1 MIIQQIFTE
10 YLPYAK
16 HYYRACKERK
26 VVKQETDNK
35 DKKKWNTCVNKW
47 CVLRINYNKT
57 GKDPMMQG
65 LCFEILEWPGKS

>member
-16 HYYRACKERK
+16 HYYRACNERK

-35 DKKKWNTCVNKW
+35 DKKKWNVCVNND
-47 CVLRINYNKT
+47 V
-57 GKDPMMQG
+57 
-65 LCFEILEWPGKS
+65 F

>member
-26 VVKQETDNK
+26 IVKQETDNK
-35 DKKKWNTCVNKW
+35 DKQSKIYV
-47 CVLRINYNKT
+47 RIN
-57 GKDPMMQG
+57 DV
-65 LCFEILEWPGKS
+65 F